1 MGPPRG
7 NHDERVFCC
16 DAGPTRWQPQ
26 QILVGV
32 TNDKP
37 VLTPSLLTTD
47 HVDLPPKQRM
57 EWMGNPNRT
66 VYFYCMECSS
76 LVGCSITQRT
86 TLCAVE
92 VSGPVRITHPFHPLF
107 GKEIDF
113 VARQQRWGE
122 DRLVYCGTDGHL
134 VWLPTHWTSVEEQDP
149 VVIVSSGRSY
159 FRAADLIDL
168 AAVVVT
174 LRATEADADV

>member
-1 MGPPRG
+1 
-7 NHDERVFCC
+7 VF
-16 DAGPTRWQPQ
+16 
-26 QILVGV
+26 
-32 TNDKP
+32 
-37 VLTPSLLTTD
+37 
-47 HVDLPPKQRM
+47 
-57 EWMGNPNRT
+57 
-66 VYFYCMECSS
+66 
-76 LVGCSITQRT
+76 SITQRT

-122 DRLVYCGTDGHL
+122 DRVVYRGTDGHL

-168 AAVVVT
+168 AALVVT